1 MQTEVKLQDPFS
13 YSLLPVIITGMIVAA
28 FIIFI
33 IVRKIIIIRKNAKI
47 HKKMVIEDRRRELT
61 EEEIL
66 QIKKEYIS
74 QLIKIQEGY
83 DNGQLAMRD
92 TYQRISASIREF
104 VFKVTDIEVHNYTLT
119 DIKRLNMPVLA
130 ELVEEYYRPEFE
142 RESLG
147 DVKNSIEK
155 TKRAIE
161 RWN

>member
-1 MQTEVKLQDPFS
+1 M
-13 YSLLPVIITGMIVAA
+13 
-28 FIIFI
+28 
-33 IVRKIIIIRKNAKI
+33 
-47 HKKMVIEDRRRELT
+47 HKKTVIEDRRRELT

-142 RESLG
+142 KESLG

-155 TKRAIE
+155 TQRAIE

>member
-1 MQTEVKLQDPFS
+1 MDACIHYDDLGKDVRREPIPDDLKELAEEYRTKLVEAVAEQDDALMEK
-13 YSLLPVIITGMIVAA
+13 YLMG
-28 FIIFI
+28 
-33 IVRKIIIIRKNAKI
+33 
-47 HKKMVIEDRRRELT
+47 EELT

-142 RESLG
+142 KESLG

>member
-1 MQTEVKLQDPFS
+1 MQTEVKLQEPFS
-13 YSLLPVIITGMIVAA
+13 YSLLPVIITGIIVVA
-28 FIIFI
+28 FLIFI
-33 IVRKIIIIRKNAKI
+33 IVRKIIIIQKNAKK
-47 HKKMVIEDRRRELT
+47 HPKTVTEDRRRKLT
-61 EEEIL
+61 KEEIL
-66 QIKKEYIS
+66 QIKEEYIS

-83 DNGQLAMRD
+83 DNGQIALRD
-92 TYQRISASIREF
+92 AYQRISACIREF
-104 VFKVTDIEVHNYTLT
+104 VFKVTDIEVHNCTLT

-142 RESLG
+142 KESLG